1 LAYFSYSGKYPGALL
16 DMHIISLICQYLI
29 PAFVFFTVVY
39 GFIKRVPVYDSFVSG
54 AKEGIGI
61 ITGIFPY
68 VLAIFIVVKTFEASG
83 AHEFLKRIFSV
94 ATNPLHIP
102 PEVLSLAIIK
112 PFSNAASLGIFTEIL
127 KSTGPDSLGSI
138 TAAVIMGSAET
149 TFYVLAVYLGAIGIK
164 KTKYLIPVCIIADV
178 VGIIIAI
185 SVVRLI
191 F

>member
-1 LAYFSYSGKYPGALL
+1 MFVVN
-16 DMHIISLICQYLI
+16 LICQYLI
-29 PAFVFFTVVY
+29 PVFVLFTVIY
-39 GFIKRVPVYDSFVSG
+39 GFIKKVPVYDSFVSG

-83 AHEFLKRIFSV
+83 AYDSLKRIFSV
-94 ATNPLHIP
+94 VSGPLHIP
-102 PEVLSLAIIK
+102 PEVFSIAIVK

-127 KSTGPDSLGSI
+127 KTTGPDSLGSI
-138 TAAVIMGSAET
+138 AAAVIMGSAET

-164 KTKYLIPVCIIADV
+164 KTKYLVPVCITADF
-178 VGIIIAI
+178 VGIVIAI
-185 SVVRLI
+185 ALVKLM